1 MMDQLDIEEIVRK
14 NPHLDLET
22 LDALRKSLHGI
33 RRRPKPRYRLAPVG
47 THRVTVGMPD
57 PTPKKTRH
65 IKSYPGF

>member
-47 THRVTVGMPD
+47 THRVRSACQ
-57 PTPKKTRH
+57 TRLL
-65 IKSYPGF
+65 STDAA